1 MLKLLK
7 FTANSNL
14 LFSIMNILILASMN
28 EDDEEH
34 FPVDLSKTSL
44 DNNDEKTTP
53 FKNSKS
59 TFYNVFSFYKVL

>member
-1 MLKLLK
+1 
-7 FTANSNL
+7 
-14 LFSIMNILILASMN
+14 MN

-44 DNNDEKTTP
+44 DNNEEKTTA